1 MVEDIF
7 TRATRKMKNLQSNTV
22 EQGSQGSNVG
32 GQPQIN
38 SNPGLQMAGK
48 QSTQDTGPT
57 NTQLQEIVSLTEV
70 VPAQK
75 TVTAQGGGIGEDAEE
90 REHLSFEEIGGTS
103 MAPDKEDDVVA
114 GRLTKGT
121 QRDTYQNLLAEDDGP
136 GPLLVVNKA
145 PNMPIFPLIAK
156 AKTDRERLWDQVCQA
171 KEAKDKANADFLLS
185 IYLALPKETNM
196 WRSHQHSC
204 RA

>member
-1 MVEDIF
+1 
-7 TRATRKMKNLQSNTV
+7 MKNLQSNTV

-103 MAPDKEDDVVA
+103 TAPDKEDDVVA
-114 GRLTKGT
+114 GRLTKG
-121 QRDTYQNLLAEDDGP
+121 
-136 GPLLVVNKA
+136 K
-145 PNMPIFPLIAK
+145 
-156 AKTDRERLWDQVCQA
+156 C
-171 KEAKDKANADFLLS
+171 
-185 IYLALPKETNM
+185 
-196 WRSHQHSC
+196 
-204 RA
+204 